1 MNDSVALLRAR
12 WTPELT
18 DAAIRFLQGNP
29 GETEIPTMQ
38 LDGQMQLDLRGIRIE
53 GTQLDGMVI
62 RKANLRW
69 ATIHDVGFKGARL
82 IDCNLSQA
90 FFSECYFR
98 RTVFQGCDIVN
109 AKFESCD
116 FPNARLEASRLD
128 YARLRNCEI
137 GLASIAFREDGNAQV
152 LARVCH
158 NLKLNAMSMG
168 HLGDVSELSYMEKTF
183 ERHALFNQAFG
194 TGGAKRGGFEAI
206 VKWLDSLALN
216 WIWGYGERPWRLFLA
231 GLVAVFGFG
240 TLQYSLNGIPNAGWW
255 EHIYFSG
262 ITFLTIGYGDL
273 VPVDAVPRMLSVLEG
288 IFGITVI
295 GLLIA
300 SATKKI
306 MNR

>member
-1 MNDSVALLRAR
+1 
-12 WTPELT
+12 
-18 DAAIRFLQGNP
+18 
-29 GETEIPTMQ
+29 
-38 LDGQMQLDLRGIRIE
+38 
-53 GTQLDGMVI
+53 MVI

-69 ATIHDVGFKGARL
+69 ASIHDVGFKGARL

-90 FFSECYFR
+90 MFSECYFR

-128 YARLRNCEI
+128 YARFRNCEI
-137 GLASIAFREDGNAQV
+137 GLASIAFREDGNPQV

-158 NLKLNAMSMG
+158 NLKLNAMHMG
-168 HLGDVSELSYMEKTF
+168 HLVDVSELSYMEKTF
-183 ERHALFNQAFG
+183 ERHMLFNQAFG
-194 TGGAKRGGFEAI
+194 RSGAKRVGFSSI

-216 WIWGYGERPWRLFLA
+216 CIWGYGERPWRLFLA
-231 GLVAVFGFG
+231 GLTTIFGFA
-240 TLQYSLNGIPNAGWW
+240 TLQYALDGIPNASWW
-255 EHIYFSG
+255 DDVYFSG

-273 VPVDAVPRMLSVLEG
+273 VPVGGLPRLLSVLEG
-288 IFGITVI
+288 VFGITVI